1 MLVPN
6 TNTKTRCTL
15 TYLEADGNGYGVIAG
30 RGGPSRPPPR
40 ASVNLVP
47 LLLTG
52 VRLHPPGRTDKN
64 LCRCFGAPARRVSPD
79 HLITC
84 CFPSRSVFQ
93 PQKFAC
99 PTRRKSSCAVRLQC
113 LMAIG
118 RASLAALLFGL
129 FVVASVLLQK
139 RGSFRGPTDS
149 AASALH
155 NSLELAERQLT
166 ILKSTLETSSATNS
180 RLMRDNARLREETGR
195 LENLLAKLPSRRAP
209 STMEATT
216 TVATAPAKPAEPAK
230 PLPSGY
236 RTPSAL
242 SERLLE
248 STEFNK
254 EVPPSQHHTATLS
267 HSAEHRCLPPLR
279 VAARTARGR
288 QQQADHAH
296 LQQQD

>member
-1 MLVPN
+1 
-6 TNTKTRCTL
+6 
-15 TYLEADGNGYGVIAG
+15 
-30 RGGPSRPPPR
+30 
-40 ASVNLVP
+40 
-47 LLLTG
+47 
-52 VRLHPPGRTDKN
+52 
-64 LCRCFGAPARRVSPD
+64 
-79 HLITC
+79 
-84 CFPSRSVFQ
+84 
-93 PQKFAC
+93 
-99 PTRRKSSCAVRLQC
+99 
-113 LMAIG
+113 MAIG

-209 STMEATT
+209 STREATT

>member
-1 MLVPN
+1 MLW
-6 TNTKTRCTL
+6 
-15 TYLEADGNGYGVIAG
+15 
-30 RGGPSRPPPR
+30 
-40 ASVNLVP
+40 
-47 LLLTG
+47 LLLSLFLLFALQPFRFST
-52 VRLHPPGRTDKN
+52 PPLTIQR
-64 LCRCFGAPARRVSPD
+64 
-79 HLITC
+79 
-84 CFPSRSVFQ
+84 RSVFQ
-93 PQKFAC
+93 PQSSHVLCLA
-99 PTRRKSSCAVRLQC
+99 TRAAKAVRLQC